1 MVEDD
6 TDAWHSTATDD
17 ADDGSLAPSL
27 PPSLHFISC
36 ATSLKFHPIVDGAI
50 SFGTR
55 CVGCEVVT
63 CRYVV
68 RFTTGEGG
76 RGVEG
81 ELDYADAFAALIN
94 T

>member
-1 MVEDD
+1 MAEDGA
-6 TDAWHSTATDD
+6 DAWFKHGRRRKGAFVGR
-17 ADDGSLAPSL
+17 AL
-27 PPSLHFISC
+27 SLHFISC

-63 CRYVV
+63 CKYVV
-68 RFTTGEGG
+68 RFTTGEGT